1 MKETYRE
8 YAEALFMLAVE
19 EDKCD
24 EIYSALTQIDAAIN
38 QNPQYLDL
46 LDSPAV
52 PLSERLSLID
62 EAFSGSEEYVVSF
75 LKLLCENGHIQSFS
89 PCKEEFEAL
98 LEVHRG
104 KIEAK
109 VYCAVELTDGQKTAL
124 CKKLSKVTAK
134 DVFATYILDE
144 SLIGGIRVEIDGNVY
159 DGSISSA
166 LNSVKEVI
174 SNE

>member
-8 YAEALFMLAVE
+8 YAEALFMLALE

-24 EIYSALTQIDAAIN
+24 EICSALTQIDSAIN
-38 QNPQYLDL
+38 ENPQYLDL

-62 EAFSGSEEYVVSF
+62 EAFGKSEEYVVSF
-75 LKLLCENGHIQSFS
+75 LKLLCENGYIQSFS
-89 PCKEEFEAL
+89 LCKEEFESL
-98 LEVHRG
+98 LDFNRG
-104 KIEAK
+104 KIEAR
-109 VYCAVELTDGQKTAL
+109 VYCAVELTDVQKTAL
-124 CKKLSKVTAK
+124 CKKLSRVSGK

-166 LNSVKEVI
+166 LNSVKDVI

>member
-1 MKETYRE
+1 MKQTYRE
-8 YAEALFMLAVE
+8 YAEALFMLASE

-24 EIYSALTQIDAAIN
+24 EISAALKQIESVIN
-38 QNPQYLDL
+38 ENPKYLDL
-46 LDSPAV
+46 LDSPAI
-52 PLSERLSLID
+52 PLSERLSLIS

-75 LKLLCENGHIQSFS
+75 LKLLCENGHIRSFS
-89 PCKEEFEAL
+89 LCKDEFQAL
-98 LEVHRG
+98 LEIHQG

-109 VYCAVELTDGQKTAL
+109 VYCAVQLTSEQKTAL
-124 CKKLSKVTAK
+124 CKKLSKVTGK
-134 DVFATYILDE
+134 DVFASYIIDE

-166 LNSVKEVI
+166 LKSVKDVI

>member
-1 MKETYRE
+1 MKQTYRE

-24 EIYSALTQIDAAIN
+24 EIYKSLAEIDEAVN
-38 QNPQYLDL
+38 GNPQYLDL

-62 EAFSGSEEYVVSF
+62 EAFSGSEQYVVSF
-75 LKLLCENGHIQSFS
+75 LKLLCENGHINSFS
-89 PCKEEFEAL
+89 LCKEEFESL
-98 LEVHRG
+98 LEFHQG

-109 VYCAVELTDGQKTAL
+109 VYSAVELSDEQKTAL
-124 CKKLSKVTAK
+124 CKKLSKVSGK
-134 DVFATYILDE
+134 DVFASYVVDQ
-144 SLIGGIRVEIDGNVY
+144 SLIGGIRVEIDGKVY

-166 LNSVKEVI
+166 LNSVKDVI
-174 SNE
+174 TNE